1 MSSVVRH
8 VAVTIFALP
17 LAFALSACAQR
28 RAPTSV
34 RLLEEQTKLPAA
46 SPQRRTHVVLLGTGT
61 PNPDPDRFGPAV
73 AIVVDSS
80 VYIVDAGAGIVR
92 RVAAAERATKLAA
105 LTMPRLTRAFITHLH
120 SDHTV
125 GLPDLMLSPWV
136 IGRTAPLEV
145 FGPPGTQN
153 MVEHLLAAYAEDID
167 LRLHGGEPSN
177 KTGYVTHAHDV
188 LPGIV
193 YRDSLVKVTAFAV
206 AHGKWPHAYGY
217 RFDTPDRSVVISG
230 DTSPSD
236 AVAAA
241 CNGCDVLVH
250 EVITEAHLA
259 VRTPEWQAYHRAYHT
274 PAPEL
279 GRIAAKAKPKLLV
292 LYHEIP
298 SDFNEA
304 ELIGEVRR
312 FFDGTVVAGKD
323 LGVY

>member
-1 MSSVVRH
+1 MNKLLTLLAASL
-8 VAVTIFALP
+8 FAIP
-17 LAFALSACAQR
+17 TTAQQT
-28 RAPTSV
+28 APT
-34 RLLEEQTKLPAA
+34 
-46 SPQRRTHVVLLGTGT
+46 RTHVVLLGTGT
-61 PNPDPDRFGPAV
+61 PNVDPDRSGPAV

-80 VYIVDAGAGIVR
+80 VYIVDAGPGIVR
-92 RVAAAERATKLAA
+92 RVAAAALKTKFAA
-105 LTMPRLTRAFITHLH
+105 LAMPKLTRAFITHLH

-136 IGRTAPLEV
+136 LGRTAPLEV
-145 FGPPGTQN
+145 YGPPGTAN
-153 MVEHLLAAYAEDID
+153 MVQHLQAAYHEDIE

-188 LPGIV
+188 LPGVV

-206 AHGKWPHAYGY
+206 THGKWPHAFGY
-217 RFDTPDRSVVISG
+217 RFDTPDRSIVLSG
-230 DTSPSD
+230 DTSPTD
-236 AVAAA
+236 AVATA

-250 EVITEAHLA
+250 EVISEAHLA
-259 VRTPEWQAYHRAYHT
+259 IRTPDWQAYHRAYHS
-274 PAPEL
+274 PAPDV

-298 SDFNEA
+298 SGFDEA

-312 FFDGTVVAGKD
+312 FFSGAVVAGKD

>member
-1 MSSVVRH
+1 MNRFLGVLAAS
-8 VAVTIFALP
+8 ILALP
-17 LAFALSACAQR
+17 VPAQR
-28 RAPTSV
+28 AP
-34 RLLEEQTKLPAA
+34 AG
-46 SPQRRTHVVLLGTGT
+46 RTHVVLLGTGT
-61 PNPDPDRFGPAV
+61 PNPDPDRSGPAV

-80 VYIVDAGAGIVR
+80 VYIVDAGPGIVR
-92 RVAAAERATKLAA
+92 RVAAAARATKFAA
-105 LTMPRLTRAFITHLH
+105 LAMPKLKIAFLTHLH

-136 IGRTAPLEV
+136 IGRTVPLEV
-145 FGPPGTQN
+145 YGPPGTQN
-153 MVEHLLAAYAEDID
+153 MVEHLQAAYAADIEA
-167 LRLHGGEPSN
+167 RLNRGEPSN

-188 LPGIV
+188 LPSVV
-193 YRDSLVKVTAFAV
+193 YQDSLVKVTAFAV
-206 AHGKWPHAYGY
+206 PHGKWDHAYGY

-236 AVAAA
+236 AVAQA

-292 LYHEIP
+292 LYHLIP
-298 SDFNEA
+298 TDFKEA
-304 ELIGEVRR
+304 ELLGEVHRAFKGR
-312 FFDGTVVAGKD
+312 VAVGRD